1 MAGNSVIAFKIFPL
15 ACFRTATFFCRMYID
30 PLRPAQ
36 QRWGRESKYMRWQKK
51 KEKPKEKGQREQE
64 EVKSRSENQKNEV
77 WTIDINTFTMLKHS
91 FLRQD
96 QVRSRNTHG
105 ASTVAPQWVPT
116 KPYLGKSWKELW
128 ENYIDPSALTKLTQI
143 KVK

>member
-1 MAGNSVIAFKIFPL
+1 
-15 ACFRTATFFCRMYID
+15 
-30 PLRPAQ
+30 
-36 QRWGRESKYMRWQKK
+36 MRWQKK

-96 QVRSRNTHG
+96 QVRSRNTHA
-105 ASTVAPQWVPT
+105 ASTVAQQWVST